1 MTYGRLLIPDANFCG
16 LLCLLGYALVR
27 ALWLQGDLNNH
38 DLHHIGQGPWTEAPY
53 VRTRLLMDGVPLR
66 QTIDVRAMFQVAF
79 DAAAQ
84 PSHSPDGI
92 SDEEILGM

>member
-1 MTYGRLLIPDANFCG
+1 
-16 LLCLLGYALVR
+16 
-27 ALWLQGDLNNH
+27 
-38 DLHHIGQGPWTEAPY
+38 
-53 VRTRLLMDGVPLR
+53 MDGVPLR